1 MQIRT
6 TVQCQLALIRTV
18 YHLKKNKK
26 QKPQTIDSGADVE
39 KGSPT
44 VCAVG
49 EDVT

>member
-18 YHLKKNKK
+18 YHLKKK